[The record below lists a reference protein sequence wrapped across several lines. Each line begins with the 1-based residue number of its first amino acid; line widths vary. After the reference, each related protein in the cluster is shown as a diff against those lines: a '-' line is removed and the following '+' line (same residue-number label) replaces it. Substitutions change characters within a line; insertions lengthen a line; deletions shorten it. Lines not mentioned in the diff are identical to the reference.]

1 MSAVNRSLR
10 TVSRRIALPRRSTPL
25 AAGLTRTANVAQRT
39 VPTAT
44 ASFSTTA
51 RTMAGFAPPMEGN
64 PVYDPEIKDIADYVH
79 NKPIDSELAVSCFPL
94 FFELDD
100 PASSASPPPN

>member
-25 AAGLTRTANVAQRT
+25 AAGFRASANLAPRT
-39 VPTAT
+39 VPAAT
-44 ASFSTTA
+44 ASFSTSTRA
-51 RTMAGFAPPMEGN
+51 MAGVAPPMEGN

-79 NKPIDSELAVSCFPL
+79 NKPIDSELAVS
-94 FFELDD
+94 
-100 PASSASPPPN
+100 